1 MNTQALAATRLRL
14 AAPGLAGVAVPLV
27 IGFIALGLLFHAEIT
42 AAVQVWIA
50 STAYNHCFLVIP
62 IVAYLIWDRRDTLGG
77 IAARPLPALAVL
89 ALPLAIAWFAAE
101 RVGFMEGR
109 QLIAMTAAELLLL
122 SVLGWH
128 AYWMLCGPLLYLYF
142 LVPFGDFLT
151 PTLQDFTAY
160 FVMHGLD
167 LLGIVNYTDGYTIQI
182 PEGTFFIAEACA
194 GLRFLIASVAFG
206 CLYALLIYRS
216 PLRRLCFI
224 VASLIVPVIAN
235 GFRALGIV
243 VLGHL
248 LGSAQ
253 AAETDHVLY
262 GWIFFS
268 IVILILIA
276 IGLPFR
282 EDQVAARNP
291 AAATPV
297 PPAPAPRARIGAA
310 AAVVV
315 ALTAIGP
322 AAALAFNRAAA
333 SPSARLDVAGIGPC
347 TSLPDSAA
355 TDDSPR
361 LLARHYVCPG
371 LDVTGLGVMLRAQT
385 FGPRVA
391 PRPIMKAQV
400 EMSSR
405 VDIEDVSARVVR
417 MGGLP
422 WLLTRTENPTHLA
435 ASLLWEDGAPVVP
448 GMAFRLR
455 RAWHSIVGG
464 GGPVVLLVLTPDP
477 DLAARNPEEERQ
489 ARLALETFL
498 NSASGLTAALNR
510 AAPAR

>member
-1 MNTQALAATRLRL
+1 MNTQALAAARLRL

-27 IGFIALGLLFHAEIT
+27 VGFIALGLLFHAEVT
-42 AAVQVWIA
+42 AAVQVWVG

-62 IVAYLIWDRRDTLGG
+62 IVGYLLWDRREVLGG
-77 IAARPLPALAVL
+77 IAARPLPMAAVL

-101 RVGFMEGR
+101 RIGFMEGR
-109 QLIAMTAAELLLL
+109 QLVAMTTVEVLLL

-151 PTLQDFTAY
+151 PWLQDFTAY

-194 GLRFLIASVAFG
+194 GLRFLIASIAFG

-216 PLRRLCFI
+216 PFRRLCFI

-253 AAETDHVLY
+253 AAETDHILY

-282 EDQVAARNP
+282 EDQFAPRNP
-291 AAATPV
+291 V
-297 PPAPAPRARIGAA
+297 PQPIPAPGSRSRIGAA
-310 AAVVV
+310 TALVVV
-315 ALTAIGP
+315 LTAIGP
-322 AAALAFNRAAA
+322 ATAFAFDRVAAGASVELGLAG
-333 SPSARLDVAGIGPC
+333 LGPC
-347 TSLPDSAA
+347 TALPENIGA
-355 TDDSPR
+355 DDPPR
-361 LLARHYVCPG
+361 LVTRHYVCPG
-371 LDVTGLGVMLRAQT
+371 LDVAGLGVMLRAQT

-391 PRPIMKAQV
+391 PRPIMKAEV
-400 EMSSR
+400 EMSRR
-405 VDIEDVSARVVR
+405 VDIEDVSTRVVR

-422 WLLTRTENPTHLA
+422 WLLTRTENPTHFA
-435 ASLLWEDGAPVVP
+435 ASLLWEDGRPVVP
-448 GMAFRLR
+448 GISFRLR

-464 GGPVVLLVLTPDP
+464 GGPVVLVVLTPDP
-477 DLAARNPEEERQ
+477 DLDARNPEEERQ
-489 ARLALETFL
+489 ARLAIETFV
-498 NSASGLTAALNR
+498 NSASGLIGALSR
-510 AAPAR
+510 VAPAR